1 MTNIIPYCLE
11 KLLGLSPDLIRSRL
25 YDENTFY
32 SKFREDLR
40 CCRKEVIIESPFI
53 SSQRFC
59 SLVRPLE
66 ALVARKIKVY
76 VIIRDPDEH
85 DLSMKRQSEEA
96 IRRLET
102 MGIHVIVNSEYSH
115 RKLAIIDRTILWEGS
130 LNILS
135 QTYSKEIMRRIE
147 SEAQAKE
154 CFKFIDLGKYIY

>member
-1 MTNIIPYCLE
+1 
-11 KLLGLSPDLIRSRL
+11 
-25 YDENTFY
+25 
-32 SKFREDLR
+32 
-40 CCRKEVIIESPFI
+40 
-53 SSQRFC
+53 
-59 SLVRPLE
+59 
-66 ALVARKIKVY
+66 
-76 VIIRDPDEH
+76 
-85 DLSMKRQSEEA
+85 MKRQSEEA